1 VNAITRREAALRQAR
16 RAAEH
21 LAASASIPG
30 PPGAVDRDVAGG
42 DRDQAGERDKVAG
55 ERDRAGDDRDEAAEQ
70 RDEAADDRDHAGQR
84 RDQAGDARDHAADLR
99 DDVADERD
107 HAAELAE
114 MRAGGGVAL
123 DAANRSALARRE
135 AAVDR
140 RQASRDRQAGADER
154 VQAEADR
161 DTALADRGAGAG
173 ERAQAEID
181 RATALADRGASAR
194 ERASAFIDDLT
205 GVYLRGPGM
214 LELEREMARARR
226 SQQPLILAFVDVDQL
241 KATNDSR
248 GHAAGDRLLLDV
260 ADSFKRNLRSHD
272 LIIRYGGDEFVCAFS
287 SLDLAEATRR
297 LAVIAAAVAEAP
309 EHGSVTAGLAQLR
322 TGDSPEGLIARAD
335 AALYRERVRR
345 AAASPGSPTIGEA
358 RSP

>member
-1 VNAITRREAALRQAR
+1 VKEITRREAALQQAR

-30 PPGAVDRDVAGG
+30 PPDVVDREYSDMAGG

-70 RDEAADDRDHAGQR
+70 RDEAADDRDDAGHR

-107 HAAELAE
+107 HVAELAE
-114 MRAGGGVAL
+114 MRAGDGAAL
-123 DAANRSALARRE
+123 DAANRSARARRE

-140 RQASRDRQAGADER
+140 RQASRDRQAGAD
-154 VQAEADR
+154 
-161 DTALADRGAGAG
+161 
-173 ERAQAEID
+173 D

-194 ERASAFIDDLT
+194 ERATAFIDDLT

-214 LELEREMARARR
+214 LELEREIARARR

-260 ADSFKRNLRSHD
+260 ANSFKRNLRSHD

-287 SLDLAEATRR
+287 SLDLAEATKR
-297 LAVIAAAVAEAP
+297 LACVAAAVAEAP
-309 EHGSVTAGLAQLR
+309 EHGSVTVGLAQLR
-322 TGDSPEGLIARAD
+322 KRDSPEGLIARAD
-335 AALYRERVRR
+335 AALYRERLRR
-345 AAASPGSPTIGEA
+345 AGSG
-358 RSP
+358 